1 MDFDEPFALVAKLS
15 SLRMLLALAA
25 IHDWEIDQMDVVTAF
40 LNPEVDGDVY
50 MVMPGGVEAPAG
62 GPWVCKLRKSV
73 YGLKQAPRLWYE
85 HIDNFLRSLGL
96 LRSEYDP
103 NVYISATGLIPL
115 ILLHYVD
122 DILLFS
128 ESAERVS
135 ELKRLLHAEY
145 MTDLGPIRQF
155 LGLEIERD
163 HENRIFQQAIDF
175 HNSMILA
182 NPLIKTGS
190 RSASLSL
197 VV

>member
-1 MDFDEPFALVAKLS
+1 MSPAPPDTFHTGICPQRSRQASAGLVGRSIYLT
-15 SLRMLLALAA
+15 
-25 IHDWEIDQMDVVTAF
+25 VVTAF

-50 MVMPGGVEAPAG
+50 MAMPGGVEAPAG

-128 ESAERVS
+128 
-135 ELKRLLHAEY
+135 
-145 MTDLGPIRQF
+145 
-155 LGLEIERD
+155 
-163 HENRIFQQAIDF
+163 
-175 HNSMILA
+175 
-182 NPLIKTGS
+182 
-190 RSASLSL
+190 
-197 VV
+197 